1 MLTLSVSSEWLNY
14 QLDREDVMLN
24 QSENLELNSK
34 GYLVNFDA
42 WNEDFA
48 IEMAKEHGL
57 ILKDRHWLVI
67 NFLRDYQ
74 SEYGIAPDHR
84 EVIKKLNKQINPTT
98 PCTKKHLEGLF
109 GEGGCKLACKL
120 AGLSNCHCRSV

>member
-1 MLTLSVSSEWLNY
+1 
-14 QLDREDVMLN
+14 MLN
-24 QSENLELNSK
+24 QNVSLEFNSK

-48 IEMAKEHGL
+48 IEQAKEHGL
-57 ILKDRHWLVI
+57 DLTDYHWIVI

-84 EVIKKLNKQINPTT
+84 EVIKKFNKQISPTDPYT
-98 PCTKKHLEGLF
+98 RKRLEGLF
-109 GEGGCKLACKL
+109 GQGGCKLACRI
-120 AGLSNCHCRSV
+120 AGLPNCHCRGV

>member
-1 MLTLSVSSEWLNY
+1 
-14 QLDREDVMLN
+14 MLN
-24 QSENLELNSK
+24 QSVNLELNNK

-48 IEMAKEHGL
+48 MELAKEHGL
-57 ILKDRHWLVI
+57 VLTDYHWMVI

-84 EVIKKLNKQINPTT
+84 EVIKKLNKQNSPTA
-98 PCTKKHLEGLF
+98 PYTKKRLGDLF
-109 GEGGCKLACKL
+109 GKDGCKLACRI
-120 AGLSNCHCRSV
+120 AGLPNCHCRGA